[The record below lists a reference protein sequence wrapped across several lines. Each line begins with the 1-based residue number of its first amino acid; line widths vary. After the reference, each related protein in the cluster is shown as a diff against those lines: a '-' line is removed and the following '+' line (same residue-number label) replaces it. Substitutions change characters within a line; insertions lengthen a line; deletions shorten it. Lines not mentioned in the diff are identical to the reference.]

1 VLFLSDSR
9 ESIIR
14 TAAREVGIFLD
25 QKQIQLF
32 LIYLRELKEWN
43 QKVNLTSLKDD
54 TAIIKN
60 HFIDSLSIIPHL
72 PPAISLLDMG
82 SGGGFPGV
90 PVKIARPSLQVT
102 LLEAT
107 RKKANFLRHLI
118 RTLELSHITTLE
130 GRAEAVTAHDQPHPL
145 FDIVISRALTRLK
158 PFLLLGE
165 PFVKKG
171 GYLLAMKGA
180 KAEEELRE
188 SQKTIRDLSFT
199 VSWKKEAQLPG
210 TNKKRCLIL
219 LKKS

>member
-1 VLFLSDSR
+1 MSDSR

-118 RTLELSHITTLE
+118 RALELSHITTLE

-145 FDIVISRALTRLK
+145 FDIVISRAVTRLK

>member
-43 QKVNLTSLKDD
+43 QKVNLTSLKND

-118 RTLELSHITTLE
+118 RALELSHITTLE

-145 FDIVISRALTRLK
+145 FDIVISRAVTRLK

>member
-1 VLFLSDSR
+1 MLFLSDSR

-145 FDIVISRALTRLK
+145 FDIVISRAVTRLK

>member
-1 VLFLSDSR
+1 MLFLSDSR

-130 GRAEAVTAHDQPHPL
+130 GRAEAVTAHDQPHPF

-171 GYLLAMKGA
+171 GYLLAMKGT

>member
-145 FDIVISRALTRLK
+145 FDIVISRAVTRLK

>member
-1 VLFLSDSR
+1 MSDYR
-9 ESIIR
+9 EAIIR
-14 TAAREVGIFLD
+14 TAASDVGLILD

-43 QKVNLTSLKDD
+43 QKINLTSLKKD
-54 TAIIKN
+54 ASIIKN

-72 PPAISLLDMG
+72 PSVTSLLDMG
-82 SGGGFPGV
+82 SGAGFPGV

-107 RKKANFLRHLI
+107 RKKANFLRHLT
-118 RTLELSHITTLE
+118 RVLELSHVTILE
-130 GRAEAVTAHDQPHPL
+130 GRAEAVTPHDQPRPL
-145 FDIVISRALTRLK
+145 FDIATSRALTRLK
-158 PFLLLGE
+158 TFLVLGA

-180 KAEEELRE
+180 KAEEELLE
-188 SQKTIRDLSFT
+188 SQKTLRNLSLA
-199 VSWKKEAQLPG
+199 VYRKAAVQLPG
-210 TNKKRCLIL
+210 IKKKRCLIL

>member
-1 VLFLSDSR
+1 MLFLSDYR

-14 TAAREVGIFLD
+14 NDAREVGVFLD

-54 TAIIKN
+54 TSIIKN

-72 PPAISLLDMG
+72 PSAISLLDMG
-82 SGGGFPGV
+82 AGAGFPGV
-90 PVKIARPSLQVT
+90 PLKIARPPLQVT

-145 FDIVISRALTRLK
+145 FDIVISRALARLK
-158 PFLLLGE
+158 NFLLLGA

-171 GYLLAMKGA
+171 GYLLAMKGG
-180 KAEEELRE
+180 KAEEELHE
-188 SQKTIRDLSFT
+188 SRKTLRKLSFA
-199 VSWKKEAQLPG
+199 VSRVQEVQLPG
-210 TNKKRCLIL
+210 NKKKRCLIL

>member
-118 RTLELSHITTLE
+118 RALELSHITTLE

-145 FDIVISRALTRLK
+145 FDIVISRAVTRLK

>member
-1 VLFLSDSR
+1 MLFLSDSR

-118 RTLELSHITTLE
+118 RALELSHITTLE

-145 FDIVISRALTRLK
+145 FDIVISRAVTRLK

>member
-1 VLFLSDSR
+1 MLFLSDSR

-118 RTLELSHITTLE
+118 RALELSHITTLE

>member
-1 VLFLSDSR
+1 VFILSDYR
-9 ESIIR
+9 EAIIR
-14 TAAREVGIFLD
+14 TGASEVGLFLD

-43 QKVNLTSLKDD
+43 QKINLTSLKKD
-54 TAIIKN
+54 ASIIKN

-72 PPAISLLDMG
+72 PSVTSLLDMG
-82 SGGGFPGV
+82 SGAGFPGV

-118 RTLELSHITTLE
+118 RVLELSHITTLE
-130 GRAEAVTAHDQPHPL
+130 GRAEAVTPQDQPRLL
-145 FDIVISRALTRLK
+145 FDIVTSRALTRLK
-158 PFLLLGE
+158 TFLVLGT

-180 KAEEELRE
+180 KAEEELLE
-188 SQKTIRDLSFT
+188 SQKTLRNLSLA
-199 VSWKKEAQLPG
+199 VYRKAAVQLPG
-210 TNKKRCLIL
+210 IKKKRWLIL

>member
-1 VLFLSDSR
+1 MSDSR

-54 TAIIKN
+54 TAIINN

-145 FDIVISRALTRLK
+145 FDIVISRAVTRLK

>member
-25 QKQIQLF
+25 QNQIQLF

-118 RTLELSHITTLE
+118 RALELSHITTLE

-145 FDIVISRALTRLK
+145 FDIVISRAVTRLK